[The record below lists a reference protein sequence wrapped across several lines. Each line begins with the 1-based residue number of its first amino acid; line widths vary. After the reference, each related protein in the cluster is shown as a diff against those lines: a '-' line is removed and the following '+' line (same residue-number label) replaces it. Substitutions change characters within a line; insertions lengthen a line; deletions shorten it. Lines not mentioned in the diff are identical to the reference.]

1 MNPLVSVMTA
11 YAKMFHFQI
20 LKIVS
25 LYLFFKFSNMLLQK
39 DMYGV
44 QEFRKLVS
52 IKKTKNIP
60 RKCQKKL
67 ASAMF
72 ISNEIDFK
80 AKTK

>member
-1 MNPLVSVMTA
+1 MNPLVSVITA

-20 LKIVS
+20 SKIVS
-25 LYLFFKFSNMLLQK
+25 LYLFFKFSNRLLQK

-44 QEFRKLVS
+44 QEFRKLVN
-52 IKKTKNIP
+52 IKETKNIP
-60 RKCQKKL
+60 CKYQKKP

-72 ISNEIDFK
+72 VSNEIDFK